1 MTDQLEQRLR
11 DLAAEWSRVS
21 MKNVTQAHRIAEE
34 AMELAAGAGPVVRAL
49 ALRTYGNSLRAL
61 GRLPEA
67 LEAMTEAESLWR
79 KSGDEVEWART
90 INSALPILV
99 QLDRNQVAIKAA
111 RTALSLLLKN
121 GERGSAARLLNNMGA
136 MYGNMGRPLDALKC
150 FTQGEELARETGQ
163 ADYEARQQLNLTLVL
178 HQLGRYRESLTPCA
192 RSLRHWRRQGAPVLI
207 ARALQAGAIALLHLG
222 HFGKALRRFSRA
234 KSLFESQSSARDV
247 AVCDL
252 YIAACYLELNRYDQ
266 MLARTQRVAE
276 VLDPVQHGFQHA
288 WVHLYEGVAFARM
301 GRLDEARQSLALAT
315 RWFEERGHSAWAGKA
330 RLEEADLLLAG
341 GEPGA
346 ASKAAAKAARFFAA
360 ASMPVEEARAKLLMA
375 ESSLSAGKVK
385 AADLAAF
392 EAYAQFDRA
401 RMPGPAFRCLHLQA
415 RVAMRRQD
423 WATAH
428 KYLTRAIATA
438 ERIRSTVH
446 VSFRRSFLD
455 DKSSVYADLVWVQLL
470 QGRVRQAH
478 RLVDLAKSRA
488 LVDEL
493 TIMPQRRRHQV
504 APADQELLAQIE
516 LIRRQYQELTAPVQ
530 LGPEQA
536 ITLRGGVLSIPAQRA
551 QLEARLAAL
560 WDEWELRQ
568 VGSTGPTSARLLP
581 GAREAARRL
590 APGQIMVEYFV
601 AGARLIAFVSDRA
614 GLKGWVD
621 LGSPD
626 PVRRHLELLQLN
638 FDTVV
643 VNAQGGGQLPPG
655 LARNARSL
663 LEALYRHL
671 WEPLLPKL
679 GEYQAVVIIPHG
691 ILHLVPFE
699 ALYNG
704 SRHLVQEA
712 EISLAPSRAAWLKC
726 LERANRSGPAPDT
739 AAAGD
744 LVLGYNVAGLLPFI
758 DVEARTVAAS
768 LQSEP
773 LLHGQATVS
782 ALAEAGPRRVVHIA
796 AHGEFRLDN
805 PHFSTLLLADGPLTA
820 ADAAALR
827 LDSALVA
834 LSGCETGLS
843 RVTRGEELMGMVSA
857 FLQAGS
863 ASVLASRWRV
873 DDRTTADLMERFYH
887 GLLAGEGKA
896 EALRHAQIVL
906 AEQGLHPLY
915 WAAFCLVGH
924 SGSI

>member
-21 MKNVTQAHRIAEE
+21 MKNVAQAHRLAEE
-34 AMELAAGAGPVVRAL
+34 SMELAAGAGPVVRAL
-49 ALRTYGNSLRAL
+49 ALRTLGNSLRAL

-67 LEAMTEAESLWR
+67 LAAVTEAESLFR
-79 KSGDEVEWART
+79 KAGDEIEWART

-111 RTALSLLLKN
+111 RTALNLLLKN

-136 MYGNMGRPLDALKC
+136 MYGNLGRPLDALKC
-150 FTQGEELARETGQ
+150 FTQGEELAKETGQ
-163 ADYEARQQLNLTLVL
+163 PDYEARLQANRTLIL
-178 HQLGRYRESLTPCA
+178 QQLGRYRESLTSCA
-192 RSLRHWRRQGAPVLI
+192 KALRYWLRRGMTVAA
-207 ARALQAGAIALLHLG
+207 ARALQSGGIALLNLG

-234 KSLFESQSSARDV
+234 RSLFESQSSARDV

-266 MLARTQRVAE
+266 MLARTRRVAE
-276 VLDPVQHGFQHA
+276 VLDAVQHGFQHA
-288 WVHLYEGVAFARM
+288 WVHLYEGVAFART
-301 GRLDEARQSLALAT
+301 GRTDEARRSLAYAYK
-315 RWFEERGHSAWAGKA
+315 WFEERGHAAWAGKA
-330 RLEEADLLLAG
+330 RLEEAEMLLAG
-341 GEPGA
+341 NEPAA

-360 ASMPVEEARAKLLMA
+360 ASMSTEEARAKLLMA
-375 ESSLSAGKVK
+375 ESNLAAGKVK

-392 EAYAQFDRA
+392 EAFAQFDRA
-401 RMPGPAFRCLHLQA
+401 HMPVPAFRCLHLQA

-428 KYLTRAIATA
+428 RYLTRAIATA
-438 ERIRSTVH
+438 ERVRSTVH

-470 QGRVRQAH
+470 QGRIRQAH

-504 APADQELLAQIE
+504 APADQELLAEIE
-516 LIRRQYQELTAPVQ
+516 QIRRQYQELTAPVQ

-536 ITLRGGVLSIPAQRA
+536 ITLRGGVMSIPAQRA

-568 VGSTGPTSARLLP
+568 VGSPGSTSARLLP
-581 GAREAARRL
+581 GARAAARKL
-590 APGQIMVEYFV
+590 APGSAMVEYFV
-601 AGARLIAFVSDRA
+601 AGARLIAFVSDRS

-621 LGSPD
+621 LGSPE

-638 FDTVV
+638 FDTAVLS
-643 VNAQGGGQLPPG
+643 AQDGSKASPG

-679 GEYQAVVIIPHG
+679 GAYRAVVIIPHG

-699 ALYNG
+699 SLHSG
-704 SRHLVQEA
+704 SRYLVQDV

-726 LERANRSGPAPDT
+726 LERADRVDHAPGDS
-739 AAAGD
+739 GD

-758 DVEARTVAAS
+758 DVEARTVAAA

-773 LLHGQATVS
+773 LLRDQATVG
-782 ALAEAGPRRVVHIA
+782 ALAGAGARRVVHIA

-805 PHFSTLLLADGPLTA
+805 PYFSTLLLADGPLTA
-820 ADAAALR
+820 ADAASLR
-827 LDSALVA
+827 LDSSLVA

-873 DDRTTADLMERFYH
+873 DDRTTADLMERFYQ
-887 GLLAGEGKA
+887 GLLVGEGKA
-896 EALRHAQIVL
+896 EALRHAQILL

-915 WAAFCLVGH
+915 WAAFCLIGH
-924 SGSI
+924 SGPL

>member
-11 DLAAEWSRVS
+11 DLSEEWSRVS
-21 MKNVTQAHRIAEE
+21 VKNVTQAHKIAEE
-34 AMELAAGAGPVVRAL
+34 SMQLAAGAGPIVRAL

-67 LEAMTEAESLWR
+67 LEAVTEAEALFR
-79 KSGDEVEWART
+79 KAGDEVEWART

-111 RTALSLLLKN
+111 RTALTLLLKN
-121 GERGSAARLLNNMGA
+121 GERAAAARLLNNMGA
-136 MYGNMGRPLDALKC
+136 MYGNMGRSLDALKC
-150 FTQGEELARETGQ
+150 FTQGEELAKETGQ
-163 ADYEARQQLNLTLVL
+163 ADYEARLQLNRTLVL
-178 HQLGRYRESLTPCA
+178 QQLGRYRESLTPCA
-192 RSLRHWRRQGAPVLI
+192 RSLRYWYRRKALVVT

-234 KSLFESQSSARDV
+234 RKLFESQSSARDV

-252 YIAACYLELNRYDQ
+252 YIAACYLQLNRYDQ
-266 MLARTQRVAE
+266 LLARTRRVAE

-288 WVHLYEGVAFARM
+288 WVHLYEGVAFART
-301 GRLDEARQSLALAT
+301 GRTDEARQSLALAYQ
-315 RWFEERGHSAWAGKA
+315 WFEERRHSPWAGMA
-330 RLEEADLLLAG
+330 RLEEADLLLVC
-341 GEPGA
+341 GEPAA
-346 ASKAAAKAARFFAA
+346 ASKAASKAARLFAA
-360 ASMPVEEARAKLLMA
+360 AAMPTEEAKAKLLMA
-375 ESSLSAGKVK
+375 ESSLAAGKVK

-392 EAYAQFDRA
+392 EAYNQFDRA
-401 RMPGPAFRCLHLQA
+401 HMPGPAFRCLHLQA

-423 WATAH
+423 WPTAH

-438 ERIRSTVH
+438 ERIRSTVQL
-446 VSFRRSFLD
+446 SFRRSFLD

-470 QGRVRQAH
+470 QGRIRQAH

-493 TIMPQRRRHQV
+493 TIMPKRSRHQV

-516 LIRRQYQELTAPVQ
+516 QIRRQYQELTAPVQ

-536 ITLRGGVLSIPAQRA
+536 IALRGGLSLPAQRA

-568 VGSTGPTSARLLP
+568 VGSTGPSSARQLP
-581 GAREAARRL
+581 SAREASRKL
-590 APGQIMVEYFV
+590 APGTAMVEYFV
-601 AGARLIAFVSDRA
+601 AAARLIAFVSDRT

-621 LGSPD
+621 LGSPE

-638 FDTVV
+638 FDTAVQS
-643 VNAQGGGQLPPG
+643 AHRGGQVPPG

-663 LEALYRHL
+663 LEELYRHL
-671 WEPLLPKL
+671 WEPLLPQL
-679 GEYQAVVIIPHG
+679 GEQRAVVIIPHG

-699 ALYNG
+699 ALWSGNRY
-704 SRHLVQEA
+704 LVQAA
-712 EISLAPSRAAWLKC
+712 EVSLAPSRAAWLKC
-726 LERANRSGPAPDT
+726 LERADRTESARGVS
-739 AAAGD
+739 GD

-758 DVEARTVAAS
+758 DVEARAVAEA
-768 LQSEP
+768 LQSQP
-773 LLHGQATVS
+773 FLHGEATVG

-805 PHFSTLLLADGPLTA
+805 PYFSTLLLADGPLTA

-827 LDSALVA
+827 LGSSLVA

-873 DDRTTADLMERFYH
+873 DDRTTADLMERFYQ

-896 EALRHAQIVL
+896 EALRHAQILL
-906 AEQGLHPLY
+906 AEQGLHPLF

-924 SGSI
+924 SGPL